1 MAFADMIP
9 ALVPNIDIMR
19 EAALRGFSTAT
30 DLADYLVKN
39 GVAFRDAHEIVG
51 KAVALGV
58 QESKDLSE
66 LTLEQLQQFSDL
78 IQADVFEK
86 ALTLEASVNARN
98 HIGGTAPAQ
107 VEAAIERAHARLEKL
122 YAQ

>member
-1 MAFADMIP
+1 MPTPRA
-9 ALVPNIDIMR
+9 
-19 EAALRGFSTAT
+19 
-30 DLADYLVKN
+30 
-39 GVAFRDAHEIVG
+39 
-51 KAVALGV
+51 
-58 QESKDLSE
+58 SKDLSE

-107 VEAAIERAHARLEKL
+107 VEAAIARAYTRLESL
-122 YAQ
+122 YA

>member
-30 DLADYLVKN
+30 DLADCLVKN

-58 QESKDLSE
+58 QEGKDLSE
-66 LTLEQLQQFSDL
+66 LSLEQLQQFSDL

-107 VEAAIERAHARLEKL
+107 VEAAIDRAHARLEKL
-122 YAQ
+122 YA